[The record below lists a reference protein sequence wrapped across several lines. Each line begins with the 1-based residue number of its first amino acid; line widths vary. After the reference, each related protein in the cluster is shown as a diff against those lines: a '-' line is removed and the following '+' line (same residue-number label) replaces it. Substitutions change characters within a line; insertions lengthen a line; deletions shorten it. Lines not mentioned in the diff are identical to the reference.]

1 MLPQTGLK
9 IFDIVSVAAI
19 LKSFNYMQHV
29 PGINLHVV
37 YSCITYRNGGNQ
49 KERGY
54 GGWTEVLVI
63 INNSLS
69 MDLSPS
75 EQVKSDDGVGVD
87 R

>member
-9 IFDIVSVAAI
+9 IFDIVSVAT

-29 PGINLHVV
+29 PDINLHVV
-37 YSCITYRNGGNQ
+37 YSCITYCNGGNQ

-54 GGWTEVLVI
+54 GGWMEVLLI

-75 EQVKSDDGVGVD
+75 EQVKSDDGVGVG